1 MTDLT
6 SLGRMVMVLG
16 VVLLL
21 AGGLMTLMGRGFRLP
36 GDILIRRD
44 AYTIYVPIA
53 TSVVLSVV
61 LTLVLSLLS
70 RR

>member
-6 SLGRMVMVLG
+6 SLGRMVVALG
-16 VVLLL
+16 LVLLV
-21 AGGLMTLMGRGFRLP
+21 AGGLMTLLGRGLRLP

-44 AYTIYVPIA
+44 TYTIYVPIA
-53 TSVVLSVV
+53 TGIVLSVV
-61 LTLVLSLLS
+61 LTILLNLVF

>member
-16 VVLLL
+16 VVLLVV
-21 AGGLMTLMGRGFRLP
+21 GTLMSVLGRGFRLP

-44 AYTIYVPIA
+44 TYTIYIPIA
-53 TSVVLSVV
+53 TSVVLSMV
-61 LTLVLSLLS
+61 LTIVLSLLS